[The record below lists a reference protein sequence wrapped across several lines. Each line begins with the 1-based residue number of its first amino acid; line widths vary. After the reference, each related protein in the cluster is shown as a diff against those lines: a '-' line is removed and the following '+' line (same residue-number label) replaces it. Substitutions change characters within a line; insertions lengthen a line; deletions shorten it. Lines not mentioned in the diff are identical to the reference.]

1 MEVRGK
7 YVIKKSFSARID
19 EETYGAID
27 AYCKEHGFSQAQW
40 LERVAKSF
48 LTGGQIL
55 ADPVDSKI
63 AAAIAPIRDE
73 LEQLRT
79 TLEKSQAA

>member
-19 EETYGAID
+19 EETYGAIE
-27 AYCKEHGFSQAQW
+27 AYCKEHGLSQA
-40 LERVAKSF
+40 LFVERLVKSF
-48 LTGGQIL
+48 FAGGQVL
-55 ADPVDSKI
+55 ADPVDEKI

-73 LEQLRT
+73 LEEMRQM
-79 TLEKSQAA
+79 LEKSQAA